1 MAEYLIS
8 KKWSDLQKMSS
19 RELSRLPCLEVVDDD
34 GEMIGELG
42 TFLMLPKTD
51 YLRARMDADGELSN
65 SLYVPPEEV
74 VLRHVCPDCG
84 KVCKNAL
91 GLTGHMKTH
100 KKELVKA

>member
-65 SLYVPPEEV
+65 SLYVPPEEPMG
-74 VLRHVCPDCG
+74 HTCPVCG
-84 KVCKNAL
+84 KTCKTPLAL
-91 GLTGHMKTH
+91 SGHMRSH
-100 KKELVKA
+100 KKELVTA